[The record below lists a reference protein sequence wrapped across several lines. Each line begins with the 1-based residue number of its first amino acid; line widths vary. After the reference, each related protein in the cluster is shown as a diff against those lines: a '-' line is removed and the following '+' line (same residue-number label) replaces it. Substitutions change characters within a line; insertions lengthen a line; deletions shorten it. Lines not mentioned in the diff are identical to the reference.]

1 MDKLQLLSAET
12 RVICVKTDKRNEMQM
27 MLKAIADDFDL
38 FRQLPV
44 VKVAAENAVNKA
56 KTVSLRAAK
65 LRYLKL

>member
-56 KTVSLRAAK
+56 KTVANS
-65 LRYLKL
+65 

>member
-56 KTVSLRAAK
+56 KLLQTHNL
-65 LRYLKL
+65 